1 MPIVVSTLQST
12 HRGVPSAEE
21 ADGQLVVDK
30 AATLNSNKGGGWRYD
45 ADQAENLVFVKKAR
59 AQTNEDDE
67 SWAEG
72 EVAPTL
78 NAFDGGDAR
87 ATALTFSVAPEGG
100 QGADLRATQVDTA
113 PSLGAA
119 GGEKSSDRGVR
130 VVASALPG
138 DRRLLSDGHAD
149 NVQLAGASAEDDPL
163 LPLGLDSHRYRCCGN
178 GVIAPVSEW
187 IGHRLAAV
195 LT

>member
-1 MPIVVSTLQST
+1 MPI
-12 HRGVPSAEE
+12 
-21 ADGQLVVDK
+21 VVDK

-130 VVASALPG
+130 VVADVDESPE
-138 DRRLLSDGHAD
+138 
-149 NVQLAGASAEDDPL
+149 NDPL

-178 GVIAPVSEW
+178 GVIAPVSEF

-195 LT
+195 LTTERPAG